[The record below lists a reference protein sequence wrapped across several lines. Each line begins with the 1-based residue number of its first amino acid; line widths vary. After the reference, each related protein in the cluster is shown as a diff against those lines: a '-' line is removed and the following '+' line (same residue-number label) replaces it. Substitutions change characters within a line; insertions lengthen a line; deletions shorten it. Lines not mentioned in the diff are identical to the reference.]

1 MEMAVMQHNPF
12 RKLVPFFLKVADG
25 VDEPSLV
32 QALDL
37 WHRQEIFRLRF
48 RKEKNEWRQFY
59 DHPSECPIT
68 KWDIHEEEDI
78 ISAAVRVS
86 LALLPAINVLNGPPL
101 QIGLLRSNG
110 VVRHMI
116 WLIDHLL
123 FDPVSF
129 GILLTNFQIAYKQV
143 TGNLVQAIP
152 RDVTLQQWANYLW
165 HSAQTETF
173 VGECNFWKTQFK
185 PQSENLPKPS
195 DRFEA
200 VHLANGLSRH
210 ESDRV
215 FAFMLQHRIS
225 FEDLCLTAL
234 LGTYKAVFG
243 ENELLLCIVNSGR
256 QRKAKGADV
265 SQALGWFSVY
275 YPARFS
281 LEFPGDRLATIR
293 NVLEQRERF
302 EKHPESYGALR
313 YYNDACRAQLEATE
327 NWRPAI
333 EFNSLGELTPPAGAD
348 DIVVMA
354 PEWIMVNA
362 SFARQVKQKYENPE
376 NFADCGNSP
385 YRKITFAVS
394 EGQIRIFAAFY
405 KNWVDQ
411 AAMENFLEGL
421 KQSFFALQLEQPAG
435 AQFSMVGN

>member
-1 MEMAVMQHNPF
+1 
-12 RKLVPFFLKVADG
+12 
-25 VDEPSLV
+25 
-32 QALDL
+32 
-37 WHRQEIFRLRF
+37 
-48 RKEKNEWRQFY
+48 
-59 DHPSECPIT
+59 
-68 KWDIHEEEDI
+68 
-78 ISAAVRVS
+78 
-86 LALLPAINVLNGPPL
+86 
-101 QIGLLRSNG
+101 
-110 VVRHMI
+110 
-116 WLIDHLL
+116 
-123 FDPVSF
+123 
-129 GILLTNFQIAYKQV
+129 
-143 TGNLVQAIP
+143 
-152 RDVTLQQWANYLW
+152 
-165 HSAQTETF
+165 
-173 VGECNFWKTQFK
+173 
-185 PQSENLPKPS
+185 
-195 DRFEA
+195 
-200 VHLANGLSRH
+200 
-210 ESDRV
+210 
-215 FAFMLQHRIS
+215 
-225 FEDLCLTAL
+225 
-234 LGTYKAVFG
+234 
-243 ENELLLCIVNSGR
+243 
-256 QRKAKGADV
+256 
-265 SQALGWFSVY
+265 
-275 YPARFS
+275 
-281 LEFPGDRLATIR
+281 LATIR

-362 SFARQVKQKYENPE
+362 SFARQVKQKFENPE